1 MVIADSHSSLLG
13 SAYAKPHPT
22 GGSGSLA
29 KSVDPSQYAAA
40 LYMVDV
46 ATRNM
51 DQQFSQFLTV
61 FSDLA

>member
-1 MVIADSHSSLLG
+1 MVIADSHSSILG
-13 SAYAKPHPT
+13 SGYANAQPP
-22 GGSGSLA
+22 GGSGHLA
-29 KSVDPSQYAAA
+29 RSVDPTQYSAA

-61 FSDLA
+61 FSDIA